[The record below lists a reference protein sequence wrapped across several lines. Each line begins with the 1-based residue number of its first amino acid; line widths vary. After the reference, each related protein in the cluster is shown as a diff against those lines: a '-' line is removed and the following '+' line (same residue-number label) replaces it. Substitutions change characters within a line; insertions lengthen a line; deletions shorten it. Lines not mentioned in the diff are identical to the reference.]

1 MRISTAQMFN
11 QTTTN
16 VMKSQSA
23 TSKIME
29 QLATGKKVNT
39 AGDDPVAA
47 IGIDNLKQQG
57 AVVDQFLKNID
68 YASNRLA
75 VSESKIGNAENVV
88 SSMREQMLRS
98 VNGTLSDSD
107 RQTIA
112 DDMRG
117 SLEELLSIANSKDES
132 GNSLFAGFKTNS
144 EPFAFDNNGKVVY
157 SGDSGVRDSVVASGV
172 TVGSNIAGDS
182 VFMNAANS
190 TGDYSV
196 NYSASQQ
203 GKFTVESAVISDPND
218 PTKPS
223 AGNYTFDFVD
233 NGAGGLDVN
242 VTDTVTGTVTNIPN
256 FDVTN
261 PVTVDG
267 IELQLKGTPVAGDT
281 FELTPEQ
288 NSNMFDTLNSAI
300 ALLEDGSK
308 LNTPQGQAEMAQLL
322 NNVSSGQEQ
331 MASSR
336 SVAGNSLKSLENY
349 TSTHKEEQ
357 LVNQSALSLLEDLD
371 YAEAIT
377 EFEKQQMSLNAVS
390 SVFSKVGSMSL
401 FDYI

>member
-98 VNGTLSDSD
+98 VNGTLRDSD

-196 NYSASQQ
+196 NYSSTQQ
-203 GKFTVESAVISDPND
+203 GKFSVESAKITDSSLPV
-218 PTKPS
+218 T
-223 AGNYTFDFVD
+223 GNYTFDFAD
-233 NGAGGLDVN
+233 NGAGGLDLN
-242 VTDTVTGTVTNIPN
+242 VTDSAGAVTTIPN

-267 IELQLKGTPVAGDT
+267 IELQLKGAPVAGDT

>member
-29 QLATGKKVNT
+29 QLATGKKVST

-57 AVVDQFLKNID
+57 AVVDQFIKNID

-88 SSMREQMLRS
+88 ESMREQMLRS
-98 VNGTLSDSD
+98 VNGTLSDAD

-112 DDMRG
+112 DEMRG

-132 GNSLFAGFKTNS
+132 GNSLFGGFKTNS
-144 EPFAFDNNGKVVY
+144 ESFAFDNNGKVVY
-157 SGDSGVRDSVVASGV
+157 SGDSGIRDSVVASGV
-172 TVGSNIAGDS
+172 TVGSNIPGDS
-182 VFMNAANS
+182 VFMNAANAI
-190 TGDYSV
+190 GDYSV
-196 NYSASQQ
+196 NYSSTQQ
-203 GKFTVESAVISDPND
+203 GSFSVESAKITD
-218 PTKPS
+218 PTLPV

-242 VTDTVTGTVTNIPN
+242 VTDSAGTVTTIPN
-256 FDVTN
+256 FDATQ
-261 PVTVDG
+261 PLTVDG
-267 IELQLKGTPVAGDT
+267 IELQLKGTPEVGDT
-281 FELTPEQ
+281 FELAPEQ
-288 NSNMFDTLNSAI
+288 NSNIFDTLNSAI
-300 ALLEDGSK
+300 ALLEDGGK
-308 LNTPQGQAEMAQLL
+308 LNSPQGQAEMAQLL

-331 MASSR
+331 MATSR

-401 FDYI
+401 FDYL

>member
-196 NYSASQQ
+196 NYSSTQQ
-203 GKFTVESAVISDPND
+203 GKFSVESAKITDSSLPV
-218 PTKPS
+218 T
-223 AGNYTFDFVD
+223 GNYTFDFAD
-233 NGAGGLDVN
+233 NGAGGLDLN
-242 VTDTVTGTVTNIPN
+242 VTDSAGAVTTIPN

-267 IELQLKGTPVAGDT
+267 IELKLKGAPVAGDT

>member
-29 QLATGKKVNT
+29 QLATGKKVST

-88 SSMREQMLRS
+88 ESMREQMLRS
-98 VNGTLSDSD
+98 VNGTLTDAD

-112 DDMRG
+112 DEMRG

-157 SGDSGVRDSVVASGV
+157 SGDSGIRDSVVASGV
-172 TVGSNIAGDS
+172 TVGSNIPGDS
-182 VFMNAANS
+182 VFMNAANAI
-190 TGDYSV
+190 GDYSV
-196 NYSASQQ
+196 NYSSTQQ
-203 GKFTVESAVISDPND
+203 GSFSVESAKITDPAL
-218 PTKPS
+218 PV

-233 NGAGGLDVN
+233 NGAGGVDVN
-242 VTDTVTGTVTNIPN
+242 VTDSAGTVTNFTN
-256 FDVTN
+256 FDASQ
-261 PVTVDG
+261 PLTVDG
-267 IELQLKGTPVAGDT
+267 IELQLKGTPEAGDT
-281 FELTPEQ
+281 FELAPEQ
-288 NSNMFDTLNSAI
+288 NSNIFDTLNSAI

-308 LNTPQGQAEMAQLL
+308 LNSPQGQAEMAQLL

-331 MASSR
+331 MATSR

-401 FDYI
+401 FDYL

>member
-88 SSMREQMLRS
+88 ESMREQMLRS
-98 VNGTLSDSD
+98 VNGTLTDAD

-112 DDMRG
+112 DEMRG

-157 SGDSGVRDSVVASGV
+157 SGDSGIRDSVVASGV
-172 TVGSNIAGDS
+172 TVGSNIPGDS
-182 VFMNAANS
+182 VFMNAANAI
-190 TGDYSV
+190 GDYSV
-196 NYSASQQ
+196 NYSSTQQ
-203 GKFTVESAVISDPND
+203 GKFSVESANITDATLPV
-218 PTKPS
+218 

-242 VTDTVTGTVTNIPN
+242 VTDSTGTVTTIPN
-256 FDVTN
+256 FDATQ
-261 PVTVDG
+261 PITVDG
-267 IELQLKGTPVAGDT
+267 IELQLKGTPEAGDT
-281 FELTPEQ
+281 FELAPEQ
-288 NSNMFDTLNSAI
+288 NSNIFDTLNSAI

-308 LNTPQGQAEMAQLL
+308 LNSPQGQAEMAQLL

-331 MASSR
+331 MATSR

-349 TSTHKEEQ
+349 TSTHKDEQ

-401 FDYI
+401 FDYL

>member
-29 QLATGKKVNT
+29 QLATGKKVST

-57 AVVDQFLKNID
+57 AVVDQFIKNID

-88 SSMREQMLRS
+88 ESMREQMLRS
-98 VNGTLSDSD
+98 VNGTLSDAD

-112 DDMRG
+112 DEMRS
-117 SLEELLSIANSKDES
+117 SLEELMSIANSKDES

-157 SGDSGVRDSVVASGV
+157 SGDSGIRDSVVASGV
-172 TVGSNIAGDS
+172 TVGSNIPGDS
-182 VFMNAANS
+182 VFMNAANAI
-190 TGDYSV
+190 GDYSV
-196 NYSASQQ
+196 NYSSTQQ
-203 GKFTVESAVISDPND
+203 GSFSVESAKITD
-218 PTKPS
+218 PTLPV

-242 VTDTVTGTVTNIPN
+242 VTDSAGTVTTIPN
-256 FDVTN
+256 FDATQ
-261 PVTVDG
+261 PLTVDG
-267 IELQLKGTPVAGDT
+267 IELQLKGTPQAGDT
-281 FELTPEQ
+281 FGLAPEQ
-288 NSNMFDTLNSAI
+288 NSNIFDTLNSAI

-308 LNTPQGQAEMAQLL
+308 LNSPQGQAEMAQLL

-331 MASSR
+331 MATSR

-349 TSTHKEEQ
+349 TNTHKEEQ

-401 FDYI
+401 FDYL

>member
-29 QLATGKKVNT
+29 QLATGKKVST

-57 AVVDQFLKNID
+57 AVVDQFIKNID

-88 SSMREQMLRS
+88 ESMREQMLRS
-98 VNGTLSDSD
+98 VNGTLSDAD

-112 DDMRG
+112 DEMRG

-157 SGDSGVRDSVVASGV
+157 SGDSGIRDSVVASGV
-172 TVGSNIAGDS
+172 TVGSNIPGDS
-182 VFMNAANS
+182 VFMNAANAI
-190 TGDYSV
+190 GDYSV
-196 NYSASQQ
+196 NYSSTQQ
-203 GKFTVESAVISDPND
+203 GKFSVESAKITD
-218 PTKPS
+218 PTLPVT
-223 AGNYTFDFVD
+223 GNYTFDFVD

-242 VTDTVTGTVTNIPN
+242 VTDSAGTVTTIPN
-256 FDVTN
+256 FDATQ
-261 PVTVDG
+261 PLTVDG
-267 IELQLKGTPVAGDT
+267 IELQLKGTPQAGDT
-281 FELTPEQ
+281 FELAPEQ
-288 NSNMFDTLNSAI
+288 NSNIFDTLNSAI

-308 LNTPQGQAEMAQLL
+308 LNSPQGQAEMAQLL
-322 NNVSSGQEQ
+322 NNVNSGQEQ
-331 MASSR
+331 MATSR

-349 TSTHKEEQ
+349 TSTHKDEQ

-401 FDYI
+401 FDYL

>member
-29 QLATGKKVNT
+29 QLATGKKVST

-88 SSMREQMLRS
+88 ESMREQMLRS
-98 VNGTLSDSD
+98 VNGTLTDAD

-112 DDMRG
+112 DEMRG

-132 GNSLFAGFKTNS
+132 GNSLFGGFKTNS
-144 EPFAFDNNGKVVY
+144 EPFAFNNSGKIDY

-172 TVGSNIAGDS
+172 TVGSNLPGDS
-182 VFMNAANS
+182 VFMNAANAI
-190 TGDYSV
+190 GDYSV
-196 NYSASQQ
+196 NYSSTQQ
-203 GKFTVESAVISDPND
+203 GKFSVESAKITD
-218 PTKPS
+218 PTLPVT
-223 AGNYTFDFVD
+223 GNYIFDFVD

-242 VTDTVTGTVTNIPN
+242 VTDSAGTVTTIPN
-256 FDVTN
+256 FDATQ
-261 PVTVDG
+261 PLTVDG
-267 IELQLKGTPVAGDT
+267 IELQLKGTPQAGDT
-281 FELTPEQ
+281 FELAPEQ
-288 NSNMFDTLNSAI
+288 NSNIFDTLNSAI

-308 LNTPQGQAEMAQLL
+308 LNSPQGQAEMAQLL

-331 MASSR
+331 MATSR

-349 TSTHKEEQ
+349 TSTHKDEQ

-401 FDYI
+401 FDYL

>member
-23 TSKIME
+23 TSKILE

-88 SSMREQMLRS
+88 ESMREQMLRS
-98 VNGTLSDSD
+98 VNGTLTDAD

-112 DDMRG
+112 DEMRG

-144 EPFAFDNNGKVVY
+144 EPFAFNNSGKIDY

-172 TVGSNIAGDS
+172 TVGSNLPGDS
-182 VFMNAANS
+182 VFINAANAI
-190 TGDYSV
+190 GDYSV
-196 NYSASQQ
+196 NYSSTQQ
-203 GKFTVESAVISDPND
+203 GSFSVESAKITDLTLPV
-218 PTKPS
+218 

-242 VTDTVTGTVTNIPN
+242 VTDSAGTVTTIPN
-256 FDVTN
+256 FDATQ
-261 PVTVDG
+261 PLTVDG
-267 IELQLKGTPVAGDT
+267 IELQLKGTPEVGDT
-281 FELTPEQ
+281 FELAPEQ
-288 NSNMFDTLNSAI
+288 NSNIFDTLNSAI
-300 ALLEDGSK
+300 ALLEDGGK
-308 LNTPQGQAEMAQLL
+308 LNSPQGQAEMAQLL

-331 MASSR
+331 MATSR

-401 FDYI
+401 FDYL

>member
-29 QLATGKKVNT
+29 QLASGKKVST

-57 AVVDQFLKNID
+57 AVVDQFIKNID

-88 SSMREQMLRS
+88 ESMREQMLRS
-98 VNGTLSDSD
+98 VNGTLSDAD

-112 DDMRG
+112 DEMRS

-157 SGDSGVRDSVVASGV
+157 SGDSGIRDSVVASGV
-172 TVGSNIAGDS
+172 TVGSNIPGDS
-182 VFMNAANS
+182 VFMNAANAI
-190 TGDYSV
+190 GDYSV
-196 NYSASQQ
+196 NYSSTQQ
-203 GKFTVESAVISDPND
+203 GSFSVESANITDATLPV
-218 PTKPS
+218 

-233 NGAGGLDVN
+233 NGVGGLDVN
-242 VTDTVTGTVTNIPN
+242 VTDSAGTVTTIPN
-256 FDVTN
+256 FDATQ
-261 PVTVDG
+261 PLTVDG
-267 IELQLKGTPVAGDT
+267 IELQLKGTPQAGDT
-281 FELTPEQ
+281 FELAPEQ
-288 NSNMFDTLNSAI
+288 NSNIFDTLNSAI

-308 LNTPQGQAEMAQLL
+308 LNSPQGQAEMAQLL

-331 MASSR
+331 MATSR

-401 FDYI
+401 FDYL

>member
-29 QLATGKKVNT
+29 QLATGKKVST

-57 AVVDQFLKNID
+57 AVVDQFIKNID

-88 SSMREQMLRS
+88 ESMREQMLRS
-98 VNGTLSDSD
+98 VNGTLSDAD

-112 DDMRG
+112 DEMRG

-132 GNSLFAGFKTNS
+132 GNSLFGGFKTNS

-157 SGDSGVRDSVVASGV
+157 SGDSGIRDSVVASGV
-172 TVGSNIAGDS
+172 TVGSNIPGDS
-182 VFMNAANS
+182 VFMNAANAI
-190 TGDYSV
+190 GDYSV
-196 NYSASQQ
+196 NYSSTQQ
-203 GKFTVESAVISDPND
+203 GSFSVESAMITD
-218 PTKPS
+218 PTLPV

-242 VTDTVTGTVTNIPN
+242 VTDSAGTVTTIPN
-256 FDVTN
+256 FDATQ
-261 PVTVDG
+261 PLTVDG
-267 IELQLKGTPVAGDT
+267 IELQLKGTPEVGDT
-281 FELTPEQ
+281 FELAPEQ
-288 NSNMFDTLNSAI
+288 NSNIFDTLNSAI
-300 ALLEDGSK
+300 ALLEDGGK
-308 LNTPQGQAEMAQLL
+308 LNSPQGQAEMAQLL

-331 MASSR
+331 MATSR

-401 FDYI
+401 FDYL

>member
-29 QLATGKKVNT
+29 QLATGKKVST

-57 AVVDQFLKNID
+57 AVVDQFIKNID

-88 SSMREQMLRS
+88 ESMREQMLRS
-98 VNGTLSDSD
+98 VNGTLSDAD

-112 DDMRG
+112 DEMRG

-132 GNSLFAGFKTNS
+132 GNSLFAGFKTNA

-157 SGDSGVRDSVVASGV
+157 SGDSGIRDSVVASGV
-172 TVGSNIAGDS
+172 TVGSNIPGDS
-182 VFMNAANS
+182 VFMNAANAI
-190 TGDYSV
+190 GDYSV
-196 NYSASQQ
+196 NYSSTQQ
-203 GKFTVESAVISDPND
+203 GSFSVESANITDPAL
-218 PTKPS
+218 PI
-223 AGNYTFDFVD
+223 AGNYTFDFID

-242 VTDTVTGTVTNIPN
+242 VTDAAGTVTTIPN
-256 FDVTN
+256 FDATQ
-261 PVTVDG
+261 PITVDG
-267 IELQLKGTPVAGDT
+267 IELQLKGTPEAGDT
-281 FELTPEQ
+281 FELAPEQ
-288 NSNMFDTLNSAI
+288 NSNIFDTLNSAI

-308 LNTPQGQAEMAQLL
+308 LNSPQGQAEMAQLL

-331 MASSR
+331 MATSR

-401 FDYI
+401 FDYL

>member
-1 MRISTAQMFN
+1 MRISTAQMFT

-16 VMKSQSA
+16 MMKGQSA

-29 QLATGKKVNT
+29 QLATGKKVST

-75 VSESKIGNAENVV
+75 VSESKIGNAETVV

-98 VNGTLSDSD
+98 VNGTLSDAD

-144 EPFAFDNNGKVVY
+144 EPFAFDNNGKVIY
-157 SGDSGVRDSVVASGV
+157 RGDSGVRDSVVASGV
-172 TVGSNIAGDS
+172 TVGSNLPGDS
-182 VFMNAANS
+182 VFLNAANA

-196 NYSASQQ
+196 NYSSTQQ
-203 GKFTVESAVISDPND
+203 GSFSVEGATITD
-218 PTKPS
+218 PTLPV
-223 AGNYTFDFVD
+223 AGNYTFDFAD
-233 NGAGGLDVN
+233 NGAGGLDLN
-242 VTDTVTGTVTNIPN
+242 VTDSAGTVTTIPN
-256 FDVTN
+256 FDAAN

-281 FELTPEQ
+281 FELAPEQ
-288 NSNMFDTLNSAI
+288 NSNIFDTLNSAI

-308 LNTPQGQAEMAQLL
+308 LNTPQGQSEMAQLL

-331 MASSR
+331 MGTSR

-401 FDYI
+401 FDYL

>member
-29 QLATGKKVNT
+29 QLASGKKVST

-57 AVVDQFLKNID
+57 AVVDQFIKNID

-88 SSMREQMLRS
+88 ESMREQMLRS
-98 VNGTLSDSD
+98 VNGTLSDAD

-112 DDMRG
+112 DEMRG

-132 GNSLFAGFKTNS
+132 GNSLFAGFKTNT

-157 SGDSGVRDSVVASGV
+157 SGDSGIRDSVVASGV
-172 TVGSNIAGDS
+172 TVGSNIPGDS
-182 VFMNAANS
+182 VFMNAANAI
-190 TGDYSV
+190 GDYSV
-196 NYSASQQ
+196 NYSSTQQ
-203 GKFTVESAVISDPND
+203 GKFSVESAKITD
-218 PTKPS
+218 PTLPVT
-223 AGNYTFDFVD
+223 GNYTFDFVD

-242 VTDTVTGTVTNIPN
+242 VTDSAGTVTTIPN
-256 FDVTN
+256 FDATQ
-261 PVTVDG
+261 PLTVDG
-267 IELQLKGTPVAGDT
+267 IELQLKGTPQAGDS
-281 FELTPEQ
+281 FELAPEQ
-288 NSNMFDTLNSAI
+288 NSNIFDTLNSAI

-308 LNTPQGQAEMAQLL
+308 LNSPQGQAEMAQLL

-331 MASSR
+331 MATSR

-401 FDYI
+401 FDYL